1 MKVLLKKR
9 KSVNLSLLTQSCW
22 LMVHYTLACGVY
34 PLKWQVG
41 RLGLVPY
48 VFLCLWLVF
57 PVNRPGFWTSD
68 LGNGGG
74 QISPPLYRMNR
85 SALVFLGPTVLQTC
99 GMVRKWVNE
108 EVVPGQC
115 RVWLM
120 QLQGCL
126 LLRPL
131 ICQMGRAVPS
141 SQGCWED

>member
-22 LMVHYTLACGVY
+22 LMVHYALACEVY
-34 PLKWQVG
+34 PLKWHVG

-48 VFLCLWLVF
+48 AFLCLWLVF

-68 LGNGGG
+68 LGNGGC

-85 SALVFLGPTVLQTC
+85 SALVFLGPAMFQTC
-99 GMVRKWVNE
+99 RMVRKWASE
-108 EVVPGQC
+108 EVVPGQW
-115 RVWLM
+115 RVRLI
-120 QLQGCL
+120 QLQCCL

-131 ICQMGRAVPS
+131 ICKMGRAVPS
-141 SQGCWED
+141 SQGCGED